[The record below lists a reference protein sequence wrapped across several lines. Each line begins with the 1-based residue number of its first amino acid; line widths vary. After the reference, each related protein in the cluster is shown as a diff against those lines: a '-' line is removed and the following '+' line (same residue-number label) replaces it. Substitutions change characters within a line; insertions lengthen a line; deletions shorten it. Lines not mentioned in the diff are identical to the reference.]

1 MKPPLRWING
11 KMVRFSLA
19 DLDILRRQRG
29 NNLDSFR
36 YNFPLRDNDNR
47 KYLEKID
54 FFSRK
59 TASNDKLR

>member
-1 MKPPLRWING
+1 
-11 KMVRFSLA
+11 MVRFSLA